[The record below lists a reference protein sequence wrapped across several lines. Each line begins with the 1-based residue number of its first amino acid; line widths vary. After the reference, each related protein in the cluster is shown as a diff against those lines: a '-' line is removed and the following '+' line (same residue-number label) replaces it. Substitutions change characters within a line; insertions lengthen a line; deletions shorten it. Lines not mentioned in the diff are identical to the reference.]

1 MGDINVIITACVL
14 FPIIAFLITLPYIIY
29 NYNKFGSILFIRT
42 ILIYLFVLY
51 LLSAYFL
58 IIMPLPSIE
67 YVSHLT
73 TKVQLEPFDLVRN
86 IIRTVHFDYKDF
98 ATYINI
104 LKNAYV
110 YQTIYNLFLT
120 VPFGIFLR
128 YYFKCNFS
136 RVLLLTLSLS
146 LFFELTQL
154 TGLYY
159 IYPNAYRLFDV
170 DDLIVNTLGGITGYL
185 ITPLFT
191 KLLPS
196 KDELDLKSYKK
207 GSKVSS
213 TKRVITFMIDMVITI
228 ILFVFLLI
236 INHIFSFACDYY
248 IYGIVSIL
256 IIFNIIPFI
265 TRGKTIGYSITNIVV
280 VNNKGE
286 SVKRYRLVFRN
297 LIFSFIYLPMHY
309 YLYLLFKFVNSI
321 ANKNYSL
328 LVVIGYISVIIITS
342 IFVFVRN
349 FILHKPFLY
358 EMITKT
364 KVASTIEIPLE
375 NSLSDIQK

>member
-1 MGDINVIITACVL
+1 MGYINVIITACVF

-159 IYPNAYRLFDV
+159 IYPHAYRLFDV
-170 DDLIVNTLGGITGYL
+170 DDLIVNTLGGIAGYL

-213 TKRVITFMIDMVITI
+213 TKRIITFMIDMVITI

>member
-1 MGDINVIITACVL
+1 MGYINVIITACVF

-159 IYPNAYRLFDV
+159 IYPHAYRLFDV
-170 DDLIVNTLGGITGYL
+170 DDLIVNTLGGIAGYL

-280 VNNKGE
+280 VNNNGDI
-286 SVKRYRLVFRN
+286 VKRYKLVFRN

-328 LVVIGYISVIIITS
+328 LVVIGYISIVIITS

-364 KVASTIEIPLE
+364 KVISTIEMPLE
-375 NSLSDIQK
+375 NP

>member
-1 MGDINVIITACVL
+1 MGYINVIITACVF

-73 TKVQLEPFDLVRN
+73 TKVQLVPFDLVRN

-159 IYPNAYRLFDV
+159 IYPHAYRLFDV
-170 DDLIVNTLGGITGYL
+170 DDLIVNTLGGIAGYL

-256 IIFNIIPFI
+256 IIFDIIPFI
-265 TRGKTIGYSITNIVV
+265 TRGMTIGYSITNIVV
-280 VNNKGE
+280 VNNNGE

>member
-1 MGDINVIITACVL
+1 MGYINVIITACVF

-120 VPFGIFLR
+120 VPFGMFLR
-128 YYFKCNFS
+128 YYFKCKFN
-136 RVLLLTLSLS
+136 RVLLFTFLLS

-159 IYPNAYRLFDV
+159 IYPHAYRLFDV
-170 DDLIVNTLGGITGYL
+170 DDLIVNTLGGIAGYL

-256 IIFNIIPFI
+256 IVFNIIPFI

-280 VNNKGE
+280 VNNNGE

-297 LIFSFIYLPMHY
+297 LIFSFIYLPM
-309 YLYLLFKFVNSI
+309 L
-321 ANKNYSL
+321 
-328 LVVIGYISVIIITS
+328 II
-342 IFVFVRN
+342 
-349 FILHKPFLY
+349 
-358 EMITKT
+358 
-364 KVASTIEIPLE
+364 
-375 NSLSDIQK
+375 

>member
-1 MGDINVIITACVL
+1 MGYINVIITACVF

-120 VPFGIFLR
+120 VPFGMFLR

-280 VNNKGE
+280 VNNNGDI
-286 SVKRYRLVFRN
+286 VKRYRLLFRN

-364 KVASTIEIPLE
+364 KVISTIEIPLE

>member
-1 MGDINVIITACVL
+1 MGYINVIITACVF

-86 IIRTVHFDYKDF
+86 IIRTVHFDYKSF

-120 VPFGIFLR
+120 VPFGMFLR

-159 IYPNAYRLFDV
+159 IYPHAYRLFDV
-170 DDLIVNTLGGITGYL
+170 DDLIVNTLGGIAGYL

-280 VNNKGE
+280 VNNNGE
-286 SVKRYRLVFRN
+286 SVKRYRLLFRN

>member
-1 MGDINVIITACVL
+1 MGYINVIITACVF

-159 IYPNAYRLFDV
+159 IYPHAYRLFDV
-170 DDLIVNTLGGITGYL
+170 DDLIVNTLGGIAGYL

-280 VNNKGE
+280 VNNNGE
-286 SVKRYRLVFRN
+286 SVKRYRLLFRN

>member
-1 MGDINVIITACVL
+1 MGYINIIITACIF

-67 YVSHLT
+67 YVSKLT
-73 TKVQLEPFDLVRN
+73 TKVQLIPFDLIKN
-86 IIRTVHFDYKDF
+86 IIRTVHFNYKDF
-98 ATYINI
+98 HTYINI

-110 YQTIYNLFLT
+110 YQTIYNFFLT
-120 VPFGIFLR
+120 VPFGIFLK
-128 YYFKCNFS
+128 YYFKCSFKK
-136 RVLLLTLSLS
+136 TLIITFLLS

-154 TGLYY
+154 TGLYF

-170 DDLIVNTLGGITGYL
+170 DDLIVNTLGGIFGYL

-196 KDELDLKSYKK
+196 RDELDLKSYKK

-213 TKRVITFMIDMVITI
+213 TKRLITFMIDMVLTV
-228 ILFVFLLI
+228 ILFTILLVI
-236 INHIFSFACDYY
+236 DHLYNLTYDYY
-248 IYGIVSIL
+248 IYGMISIL

-280 VNNKGE
+280 ASDTGE
-286 SVKRYRLVFRN
+286 VVKRYKLLFRN

-321 ANKNYSL
+321 ANKNYSS
-328 LVVIGYISVIIITS
+328 LVIIGYISVLIISS
-342 IFVFVRN
+342 IFLFVRN

-358 EMITKT
+358 EIITKT
-364 KVASTIEIPLE
+364 KVISTIEMPLDE
-375 NSLSDIQK
+375 N

>member
-1 MGDINVIITACVL
+1 MGYINVIITACVF

-120 VPFGIFLR
+120 VPFGMFLR

-159 IYPNAYRLFDV
+159 IYPHAYRLFDV
-170 DDLIVNTLGGITGYL
+170 DDLIVNTLGGIAGYL

-280 VNNKGE
+280 VNNNGE